1 MRVGGRCQVGGRR
14 GLDTSCDTEYGE
26 RLCTPFSPA
35 GRGCGARRP
44 AAHLPTPQQR
54 LAQVPLP
61 PSPPPG
67 SEGRRGKEATSGR
80 GLTGRCRPRS
90 PRAAL
95 SDRPGNRGPI
105 PPAGARRGAPRARA
119 LRGRDASLPP
129 SRGTLRPTARGHEP
143 FGGTGRGLPA
153 WEGLPLPRRPGD
165 SLAAERGVHCRPRA
179 RGVVS
184 RPPDALGGS
193 GQGRTAP
200 LSFPCPPAGWGRAA
214 AGRAR
219 SLSCGATALGGIVE
233 LLGIKP

>member
-1 MRVGGRCQVGGRR
+1 MSRSVLVEELDGFNLGTGHFGTTSSHLILGERSRVLFRSSLLPLQGTFGEGGIRCCLGSRPPCCLPGAEGTMRVGGRCQVGGRR
-14 GLDTSCDTEYGE
+14 GLDISCDTEYGD
-26 RLCTPFSPA
+26 RVCTPFSPA

-105 PPAGARRGAPRARA
+105 PPAGARHGAPRARA

-129 SRGTLRPTARGHEP
+129 SRGTLRPAARGHEP
-143 FGGTGRGLPA
+143 FGGTRRGLPA
-153 WEGLPLPRRPGD
+153 REGLPQPG
-165 SLAAERGVHCRPRA
+165 R
-179 RGVVS
+179 
-184 RPPDALGGS
+184 
-193 GQGRTAP
+193 
-200 LSFPCPPAGWGRAA
+200 
-214 AGRAR
+214 
-219 SLSCGATALGGIVE
+219 
-233 LLGIKP
+233 